1 VERDLPWFQ
10 KLELIL
16 RGRAL
21 LHRHNAR
28 TQAGLVT
35 RRGVFVQ
42 RALLDRLVE
51 GRNGLAVHLLG
62 SWLVAPGDGLAQVAQ
77 LGAQSGGV
85 GAIARRAAFGLA
97 GALQRRKMIC
107 HVWFV
112 TFVSSE
118 RYSGGSE
125 FLIIGVQR
133 STGQTVAHAVWK
145 GNQPPRTRSCA
156 KEVIGIPLCP
166 FVTLVVNDLT
176 RS

>member
-1 VERDLPWFQ
+1 ML
-10 KLELIL
+10 
-16 RGRAL
+16 A
-21 LHRHNAR
+21 
-28 TQAGLVT
+28 QAGLVA
-35 RRGVFVQ
+35 RRGVLMQ
-42 RALLDRLVE
+42 RALLDSLVE
-51 GRNGLAVHLLG
+51 RRYSRAVNLLG
-62 SWLVAPGDGLAQVAQ
+62 GCFVALGDGLAHVAQ
-77 LGAQSGGV
+77 LGTQAGSV
-85 GAIARRAAFGLA
+85 GAIARGAAVGLA
-97 GALQRRKMIC
+97 GALLRRKMIC